1 MALPSTTAQHLPL
14 PKDVF
19 YRELSVKSKL
29 RQRFV
34 DEVASITVVGSIS
47 PTTANL
53 ADGQHVHEILL
64 IDVEPKEGVDVSDD
78 VYLTIEKANGH
89 KKLFVREDGLE
100 RVAIVGG
107 QVIRMGGGAELSLL
121 GRDLDQAW
129 DCLLAQVYYG
139 EKTGTNIE
147 ARILRDRKIQ
157 VLEAEAT
164 RLEERAR
171 KETQRNRKNDLFNQA
186 RQKCHEVERLRAGQR

>member
-14 PKDVF
+14 PKDAF

-47 PTTANL
+47 PTTTNL

-64 IDVEPKEGVDVSDD
+64 IDVEPKEDKGVSDA
-78 VYLTIEKANGH
+78 VYLTIDKANGH
-89 KKLFVREDGLE
+89 KKLYVREDESECVVILS
-100 RVAIVGG
+100 G
-107 QVIRMGGGAELSLL
+107 QVMRLPGGADLTLY

-139 EKTGTNIE
+139 ERVGTNTE

-157 VLEAEAT
+157 TLEAEAT

-186 RQKCHEVERLRAGQR
+186 RQKRHQLELLRSANP